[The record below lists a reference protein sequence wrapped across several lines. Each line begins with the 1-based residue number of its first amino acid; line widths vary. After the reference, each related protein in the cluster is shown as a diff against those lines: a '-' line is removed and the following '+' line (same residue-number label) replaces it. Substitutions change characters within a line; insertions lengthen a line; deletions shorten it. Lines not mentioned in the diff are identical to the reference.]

1 MSEKGKNG
9 PPFLDRLS
17 EGIFL
22 ITGLAVLAIT
32 LMISFDV
39 LMRYFLNRP
48 QLFVDELTSFILVGV
63 IFLGT
68 APTFR
73 RGAHIQIDLV
83 TSRLRK
89 ATQRRLRIFTLSVG
103 IAMLGVVTYE
113 TIISAWVA
121 YKYGR
126 VSAVMVYPI
135 WIAMVFIP
143 IGLSLMAFFMVV
155 NLMKEI
161 RSKPEDQK

>member
-1 MSEKGKNG
+1 MSQKGRNG
-9 PPFLDRLS
+9 LPFLERLS

-22 ITGLAVLAIT
+22 ITGLAVLLIT

-48 QLFVDELTSFILVGV
+48 QLFVDELTAFILVGV

-68 APTFR
+68 APTFHR
-73 RGAHIQIDLV
+73 DAHIRIDLV

-113 TIISAWVA
+113 TILSTWVA
-121 YKYGR
+121 YKFGR

-135 WIAMVFIP
+135 WIGMVFIP
-143 IGLSLMAFFMVV
+143 VGLSLMVFFMIVR
-155 NLMKEI
+155 LMKEI
-161 RSKPEDQK
+161 RSQPEDQK